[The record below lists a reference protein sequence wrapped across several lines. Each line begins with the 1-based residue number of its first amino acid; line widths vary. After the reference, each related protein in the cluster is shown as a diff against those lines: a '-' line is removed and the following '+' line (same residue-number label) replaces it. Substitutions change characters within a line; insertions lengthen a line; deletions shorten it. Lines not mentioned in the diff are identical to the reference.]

1 MVEKERSKM
10 QGSQRPGVPVEVGWG
25 VALVRRMVPLTCQQE
40 GMKKGLMEMQE
51 GWSVCQQDV
60 I

>member
-1 MVEKERSKM
+1 M